1 MTAQDWTPAELREVR
16 WDSECLAMDRV
27 AVFVDAGYLFVEGAR
42 ALSGRKVIRSD
53 VLLDHGAVVAH
64 LARFAQG
71 ETGMPL
77 LRIYWYDAT
86 GNRPTRSQ
94 AVMAEQAGVKLRL
107 GRIDADGR
115 QKGVDA
121 LIASDLVSLARNRA
135 MADCILLSGDDD
147 LRIAVAEIQELG
159 IRVHLVGIRPAER
172 TQSRLLRQEA
182 DSMREWGADI
192 LRGFMRCRPRSPGR
206 SDLTGASGIDLA
218 PGGTRPRGS
227 RSARAAS
234 TVRDTARQVA
244 RRVLT
249 REFARRTG
257 RYPCSRVPSG

>member
-1 MTAQDWTPAELREVR
+1 
-16 WDSECLAMDRV
+16 MDRV

-42 ALSGRKVIRSD
+42 ALSGRKVARSD
-53 VLLDHGAVVAH
+53 VLLDHRAAVGH
-64 LARFAQG
+64 LGRFARG
-71 ETGMPL
+71 KSGMPL

-94 AVMAEQAGVKLRL
+94 VALAEQADVKLRL

-121 LIASDLVSLARNRA
+121 LIASDMVSLARNRA
-135 MADCILLSGDDD
+135 MADCVLLSGDDD
-147 LRIAVAEIQELG
+147 LRIAVSGIQELG
-159 IRVHLVGIRPAER
+159 VRVHLVGIGPASR
-172 TQSRLLRQEA
+172 TQSRLLRREA
-182 DSMREWGADI
+182 DSTSEWGADM
-192 LRGFMRCRPRSPGR
+192 LRVFMHCRPRSPGR
-206 SDLTGASGIDLA
+206 GDPTGVALGIDLA
-218 PGGTRPRGS
+218 PLGLRPRVSGP
-227 RSARAAS
+227 ARPAS

-257 RYPCSRVPSG
+257 RDPCSRLPPG